1 MKRIAPESWLPRG
14 VPNLEPAA
22 MEVVRTTQNALVV
35 AGPGSGKTELLAQRA
50 SFLLET
56 GNCATPYRILA
67 ISFKRDAARNLR
79 ERVGLR
85 CGPELARRLESY
97 TFDAWAKGL
106 LDRFRPSLPPE
117 YRPTSNYV
125 LDFNLS
131 DEGRLQSRFLAISAI
146 AGVDPQK
153 IYQLKTVAFY
163 RKYLANVV
171 IDLQSP
177 TVPGKG
183 LALIRAFWDT
193 LLHSGRRSVLNFHM
207 IGALA
212 ELILRTNPTLLFA
225 LRTTYRF
232 VFLDEFQDTTTNQF
246 NLLSTAFLGSPSCMT
261 AVGDNKQRIMLWAG
275 AHGTIFEAF
284 LDDFHATRHSLTI
297 NYRSA
302 PRLIAIQNH
311 LIAEIDPTG
320 SSPMIPAGS
329 APDGGECRILT
340 FATDD
345 EEGTYL
351 GNLIATWVSG
361 ENIPPE
367 EICVLVRQTP
377 DRYSTALR
385 EALAQ
390 RGIFIRV
397 QDAMQDLLSEPLTR
411 AVLSAIYV
419 CCKTPAP
426 DHWIALREAVLELQG
441 LGDDVD
447 RTRKAV
453 NSLSA
458 FVRQMRTRLGAQMG
472 VPQMVSLINEFLAF
486 LGKSSFCLRHEQ
498 YMQAAFLT
506 KTISDCAT
514 TLIDA
519 RSRRASWGDA
529 LDDFMGVG
537 YIPVMSIHKSKGLE
551 YHSVVFLG
559 LEDYP
564 FRSLTEK
571 NGEEECNVFVAFS
584 RAKERVIITSV
595 AERFG
600 ISQGRSEVEKFF
612 ALFKKAGVNAEVLP

>member
-1 MKRIAPESWLPRG
+1 MRRVAPESWVPRG
-14 VPNLEPAA
+14 VPNLEQSA
-22 MEVVRTTQNALVV
+22 MEVVRTTRNALVV
-35 AGPGSGKTELLAQRA
+35 AGPGAGKTELLAQRA

-79 ERVGLR
+79 ERVVLR
-85 CGPELARRLESY
+85 CGSELARRLESY

-106 LDRFRPSLPPE
+106 LDRFRPSLPPQ
-117 YRPTSNYV
+117 YRPTADYV

-131 DEGRLQSRFLAISAI
+131 DEGRLQSRFLSICAI
-146 AGVDPQK
+146 AGVDAQK
-153 IYQLKTVAFY
+153 IYQLNSVAFY

-171 IDLQSP
+171 INRQDP
-177 TVPGKG
+177 TVPGTG
-183 LALIRAFWDT
+183 LALIRAFWNT

-212 ELILRTNPTLLFA
+212 ELILRTSPMLLFA
-225 LRTTYRF
+225 LRSTYSF
-232 VFLDEFQDTTTNQF
+232 VFLDEFQDTTKNQF
-246 NLLSTAFLGSPSCMT
+246 NLLSTAFLESPSCLT

-275 AHGTIFEAF
+275 AHATIFEAF
-284 LDDFHATRHSLTI
+284 QNDFHATRHTLAI

-320 SSPMIPAGS
+320 SAPMVPAGCV
-329 APDGGECRILT
+329 PDGGECRILT
-340 FATDD
+340 FATDG
-345 EEGTYL
+345 EEAHYL
-351 GNLIATWVSG
+351 GILISTWVNG
-361 ENIPPE
+361 EHVPPE
-367 EICVLVRQTP
+367 EICVLVRQRP
-377 DRYSTALR
+377 DRYSTGLK
-385 EALAQ
+385 EALVQ
-390 RGIFIRV
+390 HGISIRV

-411 AVLSAIYV
+411 VVLSAMYV

-426 DHWIALREAVLELQG
+426 DHWVALRETLLELQG

-447 RTRKAV
+447 RTRKV
-453 NSLSA
+453 VSSLSA
-458 FVRQMRTRLGAQMG
+458 FIRHMRTLLDGRMG
-472 VPQMVSLINEFLAF
+472 MPEMVSLINELLEF
-486 LGKSSFCLRHEQ
+486 LGRSSFCLRHEQ
-498 YMQAAFLT
+498 YMQASFLT
-506 KTISDCAT
+506 KTINDCAT
-514 TLIDA
+514 ALTDA
-519 RSRRASWGDA
+519 RSRKASWVEA
-529 LDDFMGVG
+529 VDDFMGVG
-537 YIPVMSIHKSKGLE
+537 YLPVMSIHKSKGLE

-584 RAKERVIITSV
+584 RAKERVIITNV

-600 ISQGRSEVEKFF
+600 MRQGRSEVEKFF
-612 ALFKKAGVNAEVLP
+612 ALFRKAGVNAELLP